1 MVFLIKAHPTKKLTI
16 LASGPLDSF
25 ASLEL
30 FLGKLIK
37 QMLLHGQKFRKIT
50 ARCIHLHWNHN
61 IPTQK
66 LRPICEDSFV
76 ESYEDEK
83 KWVLLVDSFTL
94 LLR

>member
-1 MVFLIKAHPTKKLTI
+1 MVFLIKAHPTKKFTI

-30 FLGKLIK
+30 LK
-37 QMLLHGQKFRKIT
+37 QMLLQGQKFRKIT

-61 IPTQK
+61 IPTEK